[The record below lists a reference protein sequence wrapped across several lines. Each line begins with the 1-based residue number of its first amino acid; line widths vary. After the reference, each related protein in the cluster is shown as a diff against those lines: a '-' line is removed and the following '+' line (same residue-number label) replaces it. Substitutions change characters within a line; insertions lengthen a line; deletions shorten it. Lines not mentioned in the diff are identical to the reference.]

1 MAVQGSLRGNLFPFL
16 AMGALFI
23 VVDLVAILL
32 VGPFI
37 DVGLFAFGETGDPVN
52 VAYFVVMMIATTGFV
67 LALRRFRG
75 GALVKWVL
83 RGAIGVSIFS
93 TFYSLS
99 WGVLGDT
106 AALTISAASSLL
118 CILALS
124 KWPRW
129 YVINFVALLLGAVTT
144 AVLGISL
151 SPPLVAVLLL
161 ILSVYDAIA
170 VYKTRHMLGLA
181 EVILNSGLP
190 LVLIIPRRG
199 GYVDGQKVV
208 IQGGAASGERRA
220 FYMGLGDL
228 IIPGCL
234 AVSVYSVL
242 GVAGL
247 PAIAV
252 IVLGTLLGFAVLATY
267 VVRGNPQAGL
277 PFLCGGALLGYLLS
291 SYLFYGTL
299 IGQLI

>member
-1 MAVQGSLRGNLFPFL
+1 
-16 AMGALFI
+16 MGALFI
-23 VVDLVAILL
+23 VVDIAALLL

-37 DVGLFAFGETGDPVN
+37 DVGLFAFGDTGDPVN
-52 VAYFVVMMIATTGFV
+52 VAYFVLMMISTTGFV
-67 LALRRFRG
+67 LAIRRFSG
-75 GALVKWVL
+75 GALVKWIL

-99 WGVLGDT
+99 WGVLGDP
-106 AALTISAASSLL
+106 AAFITSAVSALL
-118 CILALS
+118 CVLALS

-129 YVINFVALLLGAVTT
+129 YVINFVALLLGAMTT

-151 SPPLVAVLLL
+151 SPPLVSALL
-161 ILSVYDAIA
+161 ILLSVYDAIA

-190 LVLIIPRRG
+190 LVLIIPRHG
-199 GYVDGQKVV
+199 GYVDGQKVT
-208 IQGGAASGERRA
+208 IQSGGTSGERRA

-242 GVAGL
+242 GISGL
-247 PAIAV
+247 PVIAV
-252 IVLGTLLGFAVLATY
+252 IIIGTLLGFAVLATY
-267 VVRGNPQAGL
+267 VARGNPQAGL
-277 PFLCGGALLGYLLS
+277 PFLCSGAILGYVFS
-291 SYLFYGTL
+291 SYLFFGKL
-299 IGQLI
+299 VGLL

>member
-1 MAVQGSLRGNLFPFL
+1 MVPFL

-23 VVDLVAILL
+23 VVDVAALVF
-32 VGPFI
+32 VGPFV
-37 DVGLFAFGETGDPVN
+37 DVGLFAFGDTGDPVN
-52 VAYFVVMMIATTGFV
+52 VAYFVLMMIATTAFV
-67 LALRRFRG
+67 LAIRKFRG

-99 WGVLGDT
+99 WGVLGDP
-106 AALTISAASSLL
+106 AALITSAASALL
-118 CILALS
+118 CVLALS

-151 SPPLVAVLLL
+151 SPPLVSVLLL
-161 ILSVYDAIA
+161 LLSVYDAIA

-199 GYVDGQKVV
+199 GYVDDQKVV
-208 IQGGAASGERRA
+208 IQSGSTTGERRA

-234 AVSVYSVL
+234 VVSVYSLL
-242 GVAGL
+242 GVSGL
-247 PAIAV
+247 PVIAV
-252 IVLGTLLGFAVLATY
+252 IVLGTLLGFVVLATY

-291 SYLFYGTL
+291 SFLFYGKL
-299 IGQLI
+299 IGL